1 MGYSFANSIVWLKL
15 LTDRIC
21 EGKNKKNGLFL
32 VSYQV
37 LFVLNENERVS
48 PKELV
53 LSLGLAKSNLAI
65 IAKKMMKDGLIERTK
80 DLQNRKEIYYNI
92 TLKGKEVLMAK
103 LAQIENSC
111 TESEKKETSL
121 LQKVV
126 QILKGIK
133 F

>member
-1 MGYSFANSIVWLKL
+1 MSYSFANSIVWLKL

-37 LFVLNENERVS
+37 LFVLNENERFI

-111 TESEKKETSL
+111 NESEKKETSL

>member
-1 MGYSFANSIVWLKL
+1 MSYSFTNSIVWLKL

-92 TLKGKEVLMAK
+92 TLKGKEFLMAK

>member
-1 MGYSFANSIVWLKL
+1 MSYSFANSIVWLKL

-65 IAKKMMKDGLIERTK
+65 IAKKMMTV
-80 DLQNRKEIYYNI
+80 NF
-92 TLKGKEVLMAK
+92 T
-103 LAQIENSC
+103 NS
-111 TESEKKETSL
+111 
-121 LQKVV
+121 
-126 QILKGIK
+126 
-133 F
+133 

>member
-1 MGYSFANSIVWLKL
+1 MSYSFANSIVWLKL

-21 EGKNKKNGLFL
+21 EGKNKKNGLFS

-111 TESEKKETSL
+111 NESEKKETSL

>member
-1 MGYSFANSIVWLKL
+1 MSYSFANSIVWLKL

-126 QILKGIK
+126 QILK
-133 F
+133 

>member
-1 MGYSFANSIVWLKL
+1 MSYSFANSIVWLKL

>member
-1 MGYSFANSIVWLKL
+1 MSYSFANSIVWLKL

-92 TLKGKEVLMAK
+92 TLKGKEILMAK

-111 TESEKKETSL
+111 NESEKKETSL

>member
-1 MGYSFANSIVWLKL
+1 MSYSFANSIVWLKL

-133 F
+133 I

>member
-1 MGYSFANSIVWLKL
+1 MSYSFANSIVWLKL

-111 TESEKKETSL
+111 NESEKKETSL
-121 LQKVV
+121 LHKVV

>member
-1 MGYSFANSIVWLKL
+1 MSYSFANSIVWLKL

-111 TESEKKETSL
+111 NESEKKETSL